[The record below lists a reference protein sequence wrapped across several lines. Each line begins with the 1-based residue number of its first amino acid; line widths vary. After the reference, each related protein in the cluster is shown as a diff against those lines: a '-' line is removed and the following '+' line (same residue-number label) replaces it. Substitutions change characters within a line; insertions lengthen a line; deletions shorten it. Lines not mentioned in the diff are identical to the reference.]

1 MDRVREVEKII
12 SSEQNIEEI
21 LKKLYTA
28 DKILY
33 GHDVIEYLKSLKT
46 PEKIISEAFEI
57 YNKQFKELEK
67 HARIFKDRILEK
79 YPDISLS
86 KFVDKLR
93 KYMKKYDLS
102 NAESV
107 MVEKLIFDNN
117 NTVYGKHIDY
127 SFTELGKV
135 LGYDPEYLMNGLKY
149 NPEDKSLVTDIID
162 IDNKFQSLSKIIK
175 LQSLTYTDC
184 EPRAISGQYNE
195 IHHNNNVYVHP
206 VIAALFLPKIKVL
219 DERILL
225 SNLAHLIAL
234 KNNHMMIEDYPTLN
248 FYTDMVTDPNQNSK
262 YYTSLKPLD
271 DLKLRCQLQIQ
282 LWYGVNALRNGKY
295 YDFDNAR
302 FMKIIS
308 LYPSSLY
315 DAPDQFLSDDC
326 GTILRRILNAFSFR
340 PTTVTISSILPNDF
354 KDITTVLG
362 GVFNLTQYYPYIN
375 HEPTSTR
382 TKVSMITV
390 RLPYI
395 DDNDTNDEPIELSLT
410 SSSSQW
416 FVEKNVPELYKQKII
431 HSNGVLFFY
440 VNRNYN
446 SINEATFVDGS
457 YQFNQ
462 LPVSLIGTTRVNIK
476 PVKFNMRLA
485 IDNKIFKLRSIVV
498 TETVEIDGTEKMN
511 INAGTGAVIITENDD
526 YYYYNPS
533 KAGTFKNNE
542 KITPI
547 SHFDT
552 IEDATDLASRKG
564 TIFVYV
570 NNDESVNLNNYP
582 AITHII

>member
-12 SSEQNIEEI
+12 SSEQNVEEI

-33 GHDVIEYLKSLKT
+33 GHEVIEYLKSLKT

-86 KFVDKLR
+86 KFVDKLK

-102 NAESV
+102 NAESNMV
-107 MVEKLIFDNN
+107 MKLIFDNS
-117 NTVYGKHIDY
+117 NTIYGRHINY
-127 SFTELGKV
+127 SYSELGKV

-149 NPEDKSLVTDIID
+149 NAEDKGLVNDIIE

-184 EPRAISGQYNE
+184 ETRAMSGQYNE
-195 IHHNNNVYVHP
+195 IHHNINNFVHP
-206 VIAALFLPKIKVL
+206 IIAALFLPKIKVL

-262 YYTSLKPLD
+262 YYTTLKPLD
-271 DLKLRCQLQIQ
+271 DLKLRCQLQVQ

-295 YDFDNAR
+295 YDFDSAR
-302 FMKIIS
+302 FMKIIG

-340 PTTVTISSILPNDF
+340 PTTVTISNILPDDF
-354 KDITTVLG
+354 KDISTVLN

-375 HEPTSTR
+375 HEPTASR

-395 DDNDTNDEPIELSLT
+395 DDDNSDPIELSLQ

-416 FVEKNVPELYKQKII
+416 FVEKNIPELYKQRII
-431 HSNGVLFFY
+431 QSNGVLFFY
-440 VNRNYN
+440 VNRNYT
-446 SINEATFVDGS
+446 SVNEATFVDGS

-476 PVKFNMRLA
+476 PVKYNNDLT
-485 IDNKIFKLRSIVV
+485 IDNKLYKLRSIVV
-498 TETVEIDGTEKMN
+498 TETVEIDGPEKMN
-511 INAGTGAVIITENDD
+511 INAGTGAIIISEEGS
-526 YYYYNPS
+526 YYYYHPGR
-533 KAGTFKNNE
+533 AGSFKDGN

-547 SHFDT
+547 SRFST
-552 IEDATDLASRKG
+552 ISEANDMISRKG
-564 TIFVYV
+564 SIFVYV
-570 NNDESVNLNNYP
+570 NNDESVNIQNYP
-582 AITHII
+582 AITRLI

>member
-1 MDRVREVEKII
+1 MERVREVEKLI
-12 SSEQNIEEI
+12 SSEQNVEEI

-33 GHDVIEYLKSLKT
+33 GHEVIEYLKSLKT

-86 KFVDKLR
+86 KFTDKLK
-93 KYMKKYDLS
+93 KYMKKYDLT

-107 MVEKLIFDNN
+107 MVQKLIFDNN

-127 SFTELGKV
+127 SFSELGKV
-135 LGYDPEYLMNGLKY
+135 LGYDPEYLMSGLKY
-149 NPEDKSLVTDIID
+149 NAEDKGLVNDIIE

-184 EPRAISGQYNE
+184 ETRAMTGQYDE
-195 IHHNNNVYVHP
+195 IHHNINNYVHP

-234 KNNHMMIEDYPTLN
+234 KNSHMMIDDYPTMNL
-248 FYTDMVTDPNQNSK
+248 YQDIVRDPNQNSK
-262 YYTSLKPLD
+262 YYTTLKPLD
-271 DLKLRCQLQIQ
+271 DLKLRCQLQVQ

-295 YDFDNAR
+295 YDFDSNR
-302 FMKIIS
+302 FMKIIG

-340 PTTVTISSILPNDF
+340 PTWVNISSVLPDDF
-354 KDITTVLG
+354 KDITSVLG

-375 HEPTSTR
+375 HEPTSS
-382 TKVSMITV
+382 KAAVSMITV

-395 DDNDTNDEPIELSLT
+395 DDENNNEPIELSLQ
-410 SSSSQW
+410 SSSTQW
-416 FVEKNVPELYKQKII
+416 FVEKNIPELYKQRVIQ
-431 HSNGVLFFY
+431 SNGVLFFY
-440 VNRNYN
+440 VNRNYT
-446 SINEATFVDGS
+446 SINEATFVNGS

-462 LPVSLIGTTRVNIK
+462 LPVSLIGTTRVNVK
-476 PVKFNMRLA
+476 PVKFNSDLS
-485 IDNKIFKLRSIVV
+485 IDNKLFNLRSVV
-498 TETVEIDGTEKMN
+498 LTETVEIDGSEKMN
-511 INAGTGAVIITENDD
+511 INAGTGAIIITEENV
-526 YYYYNPS
+526 YYYYHPGR
-533 KAGTFKNNE
+533 AGSFKDGM
-542 KITPI
+542 KVTPVSRFSSI
-547 SHFDT
+547 SEANDM
-552 IEDATDLASRKG
+552 IGRKG

-570 NNDESVNLNNYP
+570 NNDESINIHNYP
-582 AITHII
+582 AITHIV

>member
-12 SSEQNIEEI
+12 SSEQSVEEI

-33 GHDVIEYLKSLKT
+33 GHEVIEYLKSLKT

-57 YNKQFKELEK
+57 YNRQFKELEK
-67 HARIFKDRILEK
+67 HARLFKDRILER

-86 KFVDKLR
+86 KFVDKLK
-93 KYMKKYDLS
+93 KYMKRYDIS
-102 NAESV
+102 NAESQ
-107 MVEKLIFDNN
+107 MIMKLIFDNS
-117 NTVYGKHIDY
+117 NTVYGRHVDY
-127 SFTELGKV
+127 TYSELGKV

-149 NPEDKSLVTDIID
+149 NAEDKGLVNDIIE

-175 LQSLTYTDC
+175 LQTLTYNDC
-184 EPRAISGQYNE
+184 SLQAMSGQYDE
-195 IHHNNNVYVHP
+195 IHHNINNYVHP

-219 DERILL
+219 EERILL
-225 SNLAHLIAL
+225 SNLAHLVAV

-248 FYTDMVTDPNQNSK
+248 FYHDIVLDPNQNSN

-271 DLKLRCQLQIQ
+271 DLKLRCQLQVQ

-295 YDFDNAR
+295 YDFDSAR
-302 FMKIIS
+302 FMKIIG
-308 LYPSSLY
+308 LYPSSIY
-315 DAPDQFLSDDC
+315 DAPDQFLSDDA

-340 PTTVTISSILPNDF
+340 PTSVTISSIIPQDF
-354 KDITTVLG
+354 KDISSVLSG
-362 GVFNLTQYYPYIN
+362 IFDLSQYYPYIN
-375 HEPTSTR
+375 HEPASRT

-395 DDNDTNDEPIELSLT
+395 DNDDSEPITLGLT
-410 SSSSQW
+410 TSPSQW
-416 FVEKNVPELYKQKII
+416 FIEKNVPELFKQKII
-431 HSNGVLFFY
+431 RSNGVLFFY

-446 SINEATFVDGS
+446 SINEATFVDGR

-462 LPVSLIGTTRVNIK
+462 LPISLMGTTKVN
-476 PVKFNMRLA
+476 VKRINFNTDIS
-485 IDNKIFKLRSIVV
+485 IDNKYYKLRSVV
-498 TETVEIDGTEKMN
+498 INETIEITGTETIN
-511 INAGTGAVIITENDD
+511 INSGIGSIIIDENNQ
-526 YYYYNPS
+526 YYYYNPGS
-533 KAGTFKNNE
+533 AGKYNDNT

-547 SHFDT
+547 TYFDNPQT
-552 IEDATDLASRKG
+552 ALDLAQRKG

-570 NNDESVNLNNYP
+570 NNDESLNPQQYP
-582 AITHII
+582 SIVHV

>member
-1 MDRVREVEKII
+1 MDRVREVEKLI
-12 SSEQNIEEI
+12 SSEQNVEEI

-86 KFVDKLR
+86 KFVDKLK
-93 KYMKKYDLS
+93 KYMKRYDLT
-102 NAESV
+102 NAESNMV
-107 MVEKLIFDNN
+107 MKLIFDNN
-117 NTVYGKHIDY
+117 NTIYGRHIDY
-127 SFTELGKV
+127 NYSELGKV
-135 LGYDPEYLMNGLKY
+135 LGYDPEYLMSGLKY
-149 NPEDKSLVTDIID
+149 NTEDKGLVNDIIE

-184 EPRAISGQYNE
+184 EPKAIYGQYDE
-195 IHHNNNVYVHP
+195 IHHNINNYVHP
-206 VIAALFLPKIKVL
+206 IIAALFLPHIKVL

-225 SNLAHLIAL
+225 SNLAHLVAV
-234 KNNHMMIEDYPTLN
+234 KNNHMMIEDYPTFN
-248 FYTDMVTDPNQNSK
+248 FYTDIVSDPNQNSK

-271 DLKLRCQLQIQ
+271 DLKLRCQLQVQ

-302 FMKIIS
+302 FMKIIG

-315 DAPDQFLSDDC
+315 DAPDQYISDDA

-340 PTTVTISSILPNDF
+340 PTTVTISSIIPQDF
-354 KDITTVLG
+354 KDISTVLT
-362 GVFNLTQYYPYIN
+362 GVFNLSQYYPYIN
-375 HEPTSTR
+375 HEPTSKT
-382 TKVSMITV
+382 TKVSMITI

-395 DDNDTNDEPIELSLT
+395 DNDNDNDNSEPIT
-410 SSSSQW
+410 IDISSSASQW
-416 FVEKNVPELYKQKII
+416 FVEKNIPELYKQKII
-431 HSNGVLFFY
+431 NSNGVLFYY
-440 VNRNYN
+440 VNRNYT
-446 SINEATFVDGS
+446 SVNEATFIDGR

-462 LPVSLIGTTRVNIK
+462 LPISLIGTIKINTK
-476 PVKFNMRLA
+476 PVHFKYDLS
-485 IDNKIFKLRSIVV
+485 IDNKIFSLRSVVV
-498 TETVEIDGTEKMN
+498 TETVKVDN
-511 INAGTGAVIITENDD
+511 ININSGTSAIILTTQNE
-526 YYYYNPS
+526 YLYYNPAN
-533 KAGTFKNNE
+533 AGAFKDNT

-547 SHFDT
+547 TQIND
-552 IEDATDLASRKG
+552 IETFIKIAETKG

-570 NNDESVNLNNYP
+570 NNDENLKIP
-582 AITHII
+582 SIVHV